1 VFLGIYYRPAT
12 LKSLTMLMGN
22 TERRTVY
29 KNFEV
34 LNLHTNA
41 HDFSH
46 KNYERYLK
54 NAHFI
59 GPEETNYWV
68 HTVSNILPT
77 DPPPTDR
84 EKGLF
89 NVFPLDLTSESLKKN
104 ASAGSSL
111 GKLLSVAA
119 AVITATAVITLHL

>member
-1 VFLGIYYRPAT
+1 
-12 LKSLTMLMGN
+12 MLMGN

-29 KNFEV
+29 KNFEL
-34 LNLHTNA
+34 LNLHTNG

-77 DPPPTDR
+77 NPPANNRD
-84 EKGLF
+84 KGLF
-89 NVFPLDLTSESLKKN
+89 NVFPLDLTAESLKKN
-104 ASAGSSL
+104 ASVGSSL
-111 GKLLSVAA
+111 GKFILPPPPPPPPPCHSIKIVMHY
-119 AVITATAVITLHL
+119 V